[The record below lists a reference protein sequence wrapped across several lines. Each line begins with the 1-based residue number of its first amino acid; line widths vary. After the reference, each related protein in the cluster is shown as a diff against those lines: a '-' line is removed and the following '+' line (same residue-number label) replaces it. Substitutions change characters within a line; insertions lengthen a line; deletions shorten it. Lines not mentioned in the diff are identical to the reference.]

1 MLKKSKKILVVLL
14 CLIMLGSTTI
24 FADSSTNNIENN
36 ESTEELTFLFKI
48 EGYTFKYENAPQ
60 PLKDNYDKTCKELGI
75 SPDANSEIFV
85 PIDEMQK
92 YKQTYNFDDSIATYD
107 IFNIYY
113 SEEDLYF
120 KVTGDKNYKVYITT
134 YVGYGHQ
141 TSGNAVHLV
150 QLLLKRCG
158 YSLNAD
164 SSFGPDTY
172 NKVKSFQSKY
182 GLSADGVV
190 GIGTWNKFVVVLSL

>member
-1 MLKKSKKILVVLL
+1 MIKSSKKVLVMLL
-14 CLIMLGSTTI
+14 CLVMLGGTTI
-24 FADSSTNNIENN
+24 FADSSTTNRENN
-36 ESTEELTFLFKI
+36 ESTGEPTFLFRI

-75 SPDANSEIFV
+75 TPSNDSEIFV

-92 YKQTYNFDDSIATYD
+92 YKQIYNFDDSIATYD

-113 SEEDLYF
+113 SEDGLYF
-120 KVTGDKNYKVYITT
+120 KVTGDKSYTVYITT

-158 YSLNAD
+158 YSLSAD
-164 SSFGPDTY
+164 GSFGPDTY

-182 GLSADGVV
+182 GLNADGVV
-190 GIGTWNKFVVVLSL
+190 GIGTWNKFVKVLSL